1 MISKEGVKEMRKA
14 ILSVMLALCMLLPFV
29 GSVYAAGMENFVPT
43 EEGVTDRFQDVPEGA
58 WYEEALER
66 CCASGLMEGTGAD
79 TFTPEGSLTR
89 AQALVMA
96 VRVGMIYYTGQCQ
109 LEESEPWYQSALDYA
124 VTRKMVERDAFDDYD
139 VPATRG
145 EMAHFLAA
153 ALPVEEMRQINAVS
167 FLPDVTEET
176 AYRQD
181 IFLLYRTGV
190 LTGSDLFGSFRP
202 EEEITR
208 AEACAI
214 LARLAFPELRR
225 DLDLFLPSEV
235 ILPEESITAAPG
247 GTVTG
252 EEGTTL
258 RTGLFS
264 FGVLGSYTRTWLNS
278 FQPGEGKKVLAVRLV
293 VENPTASPV
302 SIPTSTFAVYWDGE
316 ESTQPLE
323 SSGLLSS
330 QLPDLITL
338 SPHQIT
344 AGVLLYEA
352 PEEEENF
359 TLSCSICYSD
369 GTVAGIYQVT
379 CQPEK

>member
-1 MISKEGVKEMRKA
+1 MKGMRKA
-14 ILSVMLALCMLLPFV
+14 ILAVMLVFCMLLPLS
-29 GSVYAAGMENFVPT
+29 GAVYAAGMENFLPQ
-43 EEGVTDRFQDVPEGA
+43 EEVSTIQFQDVPEGA

-66 CCASGLMEGTGAD
+66 CCAAGLIEGTGVD

-96 VRVGMIYYTGQCQ
+96 VRVRMIYYTGQCQ

-124 VTRKMVERDAFDDYD
+124 VVRKMVDRDEFDDYD

-145 EMAHFLAA
+145 EMAHFLAT
-153 ALPVEEMRQINAVS
+153 ALPVEEMGQINAVS

-190 LTGSDLFGSFRP
+190 LTGSDIFGSFRP

-225 DLDLFLPSEV
+225 DLDLFLPSEM
-235 ILPEESITAAPG
+235 ILPEASLAAPPG
-247 GTVTG
+247 GTVTAQ
-252 EEGTTL
+252 EETALYTD
-258 RTGLFS
+258 LFG
-264 FGVLGSYTRTWLNS
+264 FGVLGSYTRARLNR
-278 FQPGEGKKVLAVRLV
+278 FQPTEGKKVLAVRMVL
-293 VENPTASPV
+293 ENPTASPV
-302 SIPTSTFAVYWDGE
+302 SIPTSAFEVYWGGE
-316 ESTQPLE
+316 ESVRPLADN
-323 SSGLLSS
+323 GYVSS
-330 QLPDLITL
+330 QLPELIAL
-338 SPHQIT
+338 SSHQIT
-344 AGVLLYEA
+344 AGVLLYEV
-352 PEEEENF
+352 PEEEETF
-359 TLSCSICYSD
+359 TLSCTIRYSG
-369 GTVAGIYQVT
+369 GTAAGIYQVL

>member
-29 GSVYAAGMENFVPT
+29 GAVYAAGMENFVPT

-79 TFTPEGSLTR
+79 TFTPQGSLTR

-96 VRVGMIYYTGQCQ
+96 VRVRMIYYTGQCQ

-124 VTRKMVERDAFDDYD
+124 VTRKMVDRDEFDDYD
-139 VPATRG
+139 VPVTRA

-153 ALPVEEMRQINAVS
+153 ALPVEEMQQINAVS

-247 GTVTG
+247 GTVSG
-252 EEGTTL
+252 QEGTTL
-258 RTGLFS
+258 CTDLFS
-264 FGVLGSYTRTWLNS
+264 FGVLGSYTRTRLNS
-278 FQPGEGKKVLAVRLV
+278 FQPDEGKKVLAVRLV

-302 SIPTSTFAVYWDGE
+302 SIPASAFEVYWDGE
-316 ESTQPLE
+316 ESTLPLADN
-323 SSGLLSS
+323 GYLSS
-330 QLPDLITL
+330 QLPELIAL

-344 AGVLLYEA
+344 AGVLLYEV

-359 TLSCSICYSD
+359 TLSCSIHYSD

-379 CQPEK
+379 CQPEQ

>member
-1 MISKEGVKEMRKA
+1 MKGMRKA
-14 ILSVMLALCMLLPFV
+14 ILAVVLVFCMLLPL
-29 GSVYAAGMENFVPT
+29 SRAVYAAGMENFLPQ
-43 EEGVTDRFQDVPEGA
+43 EEVSTIQFQDVPEGA

-66 CCASGLMEGTGAD
+66 CCAAGLIEGTGVD

-96 VRVGMIYYTGQCQ
+96 VRVRMIYYTGQCQ

-124 VTRKMVERDAFDDYD
+124 VVRKMVDRDEFDDYD

-145 EMAHFLAA
+145 EMAHFLAT

-176 AYRQD
+176 KYRQD

-190 LTGSDLFGSFRP
+190 LTGSDIFGSFRP

-225 DLDLFLPSEV
+225 DLDLFLPSEM
-235 ILPEESITAAPG
+235 ILPEASLAAPPG
-247 GTVTG
+247 GTVTAQ
-252 EEGTTL
+252 EETALCTD
-258 RTGLFS
+258 LFS
-264 FGVLGSYTRTWLNS
+264 FGVLGSYTRVRLNS
-278 FQPGEGKKVLAVRLV
+278 FQPDEGKKVLAVRLV
-293 VENPTASPV
+293 IENSTASPV
-302 SIPTSTFAVYWDGE
+302 SIPASAFKVYWDGE
-316 ESTQPLE
+316 ESAQPLADN
-323 SSGLLSS
+323 GYLSS
-330 QLPDLITL
+330 QMPELISL

-344 AGVLLYEA
+344 AGVLLYEV
-352 PEEEENF
+352 PEEEETF
-359 TLSCSICYSD
+359 TLSCTIRYSG
-369 GTVAGIYQVT
+369 GTAAGIYQVL

>member
-1 MISKEGVKEMRKA
+1 MRKA
-14 ILSVMLALCMLLPFV
+14 IVAALLAICMVLPFA
-29 GSVYAAGMENFVPT
+29 GPVYAAGMENFVSA
-43 EEGVTDRFQDVPEGA
+43 EAGIAGSFQDVPEGA
-58 WYEEALER
+58 WYEGALER

-79 TFTPEGSLTR
+79 TFTPQGSLTR

-96 VRVGMIYYTGQCQ
+96 VRVRMIYYTGQCQ
-109 LEESEPWYQSALDYA
+109 MEESEPWYQSALDYA

-139 VPATRG
+139 VPATRA

-153 ALPVEEMRQINAVS
+153 ALPVEEMGQINAVS
-167 FLPDVTEET
+167 FLPDVTDET

-202 EEEITR
+202 KAEITR

-214 LARLAFPELRR
+214 LARLVFPELRR

-235 ILPEESITAAPG
+235 ILPQESITAPSG

-252 EEGTTL
+252 QEGTTL
-258 RTGLFS
+258 RTDLFS
-264 FGVLGSYTRTWLNS
+264 FGVLGSYTRPRLNS
-278 FQPGEGKKVLAVRLV
+278 FRPGAGKRVLAVRLV
-293 VENPTASPV
+293 VENTTASPV
-302 SIPTSTFAVYWDGE
+302 SIPASTFAVYWDGE
-316 ESTQPLE
+316 ESARPLE

-338 SPHQIT
+338 APHQIT
-344 AGVLLYEA
+344 AGVLVYEV
-352 PEEEENF
+352 PKEEKSF
-359 TLSCSICYSD
+359 TLSCALRYSD
-369 GTVAGIYQVT
+369 GTAAGTYQVI
-379 CQPEK
+379 CRPEK